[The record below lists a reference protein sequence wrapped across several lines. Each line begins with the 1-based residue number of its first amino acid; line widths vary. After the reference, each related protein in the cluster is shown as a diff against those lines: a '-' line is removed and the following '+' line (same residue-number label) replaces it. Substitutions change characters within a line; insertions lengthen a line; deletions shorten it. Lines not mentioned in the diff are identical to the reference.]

1 MNAGG
6 LGMRPLRFVAVIGV
20 AYAAL
25 LLPVRQAHAWGPD
38 AHRTIALIADKVL
51 QQSDAAARGKVQ
63 ALLATD
69 KDARLTKND
78 IASEATWADVLR
90 DKSQEA
96 RIASSNWHAVRL
108 RADSPELAAAC
119 YGRPPLPSGYPA
131 SRGPRNNCVVDKI
144 EQFQKELQNPDT
156 MPGERLAALQFLLNL
171 VGDVNDPLLAID
183 KGDQGGQCTAVQIG
197 GKPPVRLST
206 YWQTTLVGEV
216 VGRDPAAGAARLL
229 SSVSPA
235 DMQSWAAGN
244 PESWAMESYQIA
256 KTVAYAFPADSAA
269 GKTADSKAPAGKGEP
284 DGCGE
289 VAPYRVGA
297 DYETKALAAVKQQL
311 TKGGLRLAQLLRDS
325 FK

>member
-1 MNAGG
+1 MNAWGV
-6 LGMRPLRFVAVIGV
+6 GMRPFRLVAAIGL
-20 AYAAL
+20 AFAAL
-25 LLPVRQAHAWGPD
+25 LLPIREGQAWGPEG
-38 AHRTIALIADKVL
+38 HRTIALIADKVL

-69 KDARLTKND
+69 KDSRLTKND
-78 IASEATWADVLR
+78 IASEAIWADVLR

-96 RIASSNWHAVRL
+96 RVATSNWHAVRL

-119 YGRPPLPSGYPA
+119 YGRPSLPSGYPA

-171 VGDVNDPLLAID
+171 AGDVNDPLLAID

-197 GKPPVRLST
+197 GKPPVRLSA

-235 DMQSWAAGN
+235 EMQSWAAGN
-244 PESWAMESYQIA
+244 PESWALESYQVA
-256 KTVAYAFPADSAA
+256 KTVAYAFPPDSAA
-269 GKTADSKAPAGKGEP
+269 GKAGASKAPAGKGEP
-284 DGCGE
+284 DGCAE
-289 VAPYRVGA
+289 VALYRVGP

-311 TKGGLRLAQLLRDS
+311 AKSGLRLAQLLRNS
-325 FK
+325 LK